1 MKMLQTLLLVL
12 GGLAAGFAISL
23 WLQPAAEAPRAA
35 PLAAPPRTAP
45 AGGAPAVPATDS
57 AAARLAA
64 VEAALDAEILERT
77 ALEERVAELAAQL
90 ESLGQLPRIAAAR
103 AAGGG
108 LPADA
113 ESLRANVRRTV
124 QERDAESERRAIER
138 LTAAG
143 FPPDRAEWITR
154 REEQLRMAA
163 LQAQYEATREGRALA
178 PGEALDAAGTLRTEL
193 GDADYERYLTATGRP
208 TSVGV
213 RDVLASSPA
222 EASGLAPGDE
232 IVAYDGERVF
242 DMRELNALTLEGTA
256 GESVA
261 VDVRRDGQ
269 TVRLVMPRG
278 PIGITGGGFRGR

>member
-12 GGLAAGFAISL
+12 GGVAAGLAVSF
-23 WLQPAAEAPRAA
+23 WLQPAPEAPVAEPVRAM
-35 PLAAPPRTAP
+35 LP
-45 AGGAPAVPATDS
+45 AGATVVAPVDS
-57 AAARLAA
+57 VAAARLAA
-64 VEAALDAEILERT
+64 VEAALDVEILQRA
-77 ALEERVAELAAQL
+77 ALQERVAELGAQL
-90 ESLGQLPRIAAAR
+90 EALGELPRMAAAR

-108 LPADA
+108 PAMDP
-113 ESLRANVRRTV
+113 ESFRANVRRTV

-143 FPPDRAEWITR
+143 FPPDRAEWITQ
-154 REEQLRMAA
+154 REEQLRMAT
-163 LQAQYEATREGRALA
+163 LQAQYDATREGRTLA
-178 PGEALDAAGTLRTEL
+178 PGQALDAGSTLRSDL
-193 GDADYERYLTATGRP
+193 GDTDYERYLAATGRP

-213 RDVLASSPA
+213 RDVLGSSPA

-232 IVAYDGERVF
+232 IVAYDGTRVF

-256 GESVA
+256 GESVV
-261 VDVRRDGQ
+261 VDVRREGR

>member
-1 MKMLQTLLLVL
+1 MKMLHTVALVL
-12 GGLAAGFAISL
+12 GGLVAGFVVSF
-23 WLQPAAEAPRAA
+23 WLQPTPVAPRAESPDPA
-35 PLAAPPRTAP
+35 RPVGSAAVA
-45 AGGAPAVPATDS
+45 AMDS
-57 AAARLAA
+57 AAAARLAA
-64 VEAALDAEILERT
+64 VEAALDAEILERA

-90 ESLGQLPRIAAAR
+90 EALGELPRMTAAR
-103 AAGGG
+103 AAGGVP
-108 LPADA
+108 PADA
-113 ESLRANVRRTV
+113 EALRANARRMV
-124 QERDAESERRAIER
+124 QERDAAGERRAIER

-163 LQAQYEATREGRALA
+163 LQAQYDATREGRALA
-178 PGEALDAAGTLRTEL
+178 PGEALDAGSTLRTEL

-222 EASGLAPGDE
+222 EASGLVPGDE
-232 IVAYDGERVF
+232 IVAYDGTRVF
-242 DMRELNALTLEGTA
+242 DMRELNALTLAGTA
-256 GESVA
+256 GESVV

-278 PIGITGGGFRGR
+278 PLGITGGGFRGR

>member
-23 WLQPAAEAPRAA
+23 WLQPAAETPTAAPARAA
-35 PLAAPPRTAP
+35 LPVGAA
-45 AGGAPAVPATDS
+45 AVAATDS
-57 AAARLAA
+57 AAMARLAA
-64 VEAALDAEILERT
+64 VEAALDAEILERA
-77 ALEERVAELAAQL
+77 ALEERVAELGAQL
-90 ESLGQLPRIAAAR
+90 ESLGQLPRMAAAR

-108 LPADA
+108 PPVDA
-113 ESLRANVRRTV
+113 ESFRANARRTV

-143 FPPDRAEWITR
+143 FPPDRAEWITQ
-154 REEQLRMAA
+154 REEQLRMQA
-163 LQAQYEATREGRALA
+163 LQAQYDATREGRTLT
-178 PGEALDAAGTLRTEL
+178 PGEALDAGDTLRTEL

-232 IVAYDGERVF
+232 IVAYDGQRVF

-261 VDVRRDGQ
+261 VDVRRDGR

>member
-12 GGLAAGFAISL
+12 GGVAAGLAVSF
-23 WLQPAAEAPRAA
+23 WLQPAPEAPVAEPVRAA
-35 PLAAPPRTAP
+35 LP
-45 AGGAPAVPATDS
+45 AGATAVAAVDS
-57 AAARLAA
+57 AAAARLAA
-64 VEAALDAEILERT
+64 VEAALDAEILQRA
-77 ALEERVAELAAQL
+77 ALEERVAELGAQL
-90 ESLGQLPRIAAAR
+90 EALGQLPRMAAAR

-108 LPADA
+108 PAMDP
-113 ESLRANVRRTV
+113 ESFRANVGRTV

-143 FPPDRAEWITR
+143 FPPDRAEWITQ
-154 REEQLRMAA
+154 REEQLRMAT
-163 LQAQYEATREGRALA
+163 LQAQYDATREGRTLA
-178 PGEALDAAGTLRTEL
+178 PGQALDASGTLRTEL
-193 GDADYERYLTATGRP
+193 GDADYERYLAATGRP

-232 IVAYDGERVF
+232 IVAYDGTRIF

-256 GESVA
+256 GESVV
-261 VDVRRDGQ
+261 VDVRREGR

-278 PIGITGGGFRGR
+278 PMDITGGGFRGR

>member
-23 WLQPAAEAPRAA
+23 WLQPAAEVPIAEPARA
-35 PLAAPPRTAP
+35 PLPVGAA
-45 AGGAPAVPATDS
+45 AVGATDAA

-64 VEAALDAEILERT
+64 VEAALDAEILERA
-77 ALEERVAELAAQL
+77 ALEERVAALAAQL
-90 ESLGQLPRIAAAR
+90 ESLGPLPRMAAAR

-108 LPADA
+108 PPPDA
-113 ESLRANVRRTV
+113 RRTV
-124 QERDAESERRAIER
+124 QERDAEGERRAIER

-154 REEQLRMAA
+154 REEQLRMQA
-163 LQAQYEATREGRALA
+163 LQAQYDATREGRTLT
-178 PGEALDAAGTLRTEL
+178 PGEALDAVSTLRTEL

-222 EASGLAPGDE
+222 ETSGLVPGDE
-232 IVAYDGERVF
+232 IVAYDGQRVF

-261 VDVRRDGQ
+261 VDVRRDGS

>member
-12 GGLAAGFAISL
+12 GGLAAGFAVSL
-23 WLQPAAEAPRAA
+23 WLRPAPEAPFVEPGLTARPVVVPALGAADPAA
-35 PLAAPPRTAP
+35 
-45 AGGAPAVPATDS
+45 AG
-57 AAARLAA
+57 RLAA
-64 VEAALDAEILERT
+64 LEAALDEEILERA

-90 ESLGQLPRIAAAR
+90 EALGQLPRMAAAR

-108 LPADA
+108 PLADV
-113 ESLRANVRRTV
+113 ESLRANARRTV
-124 QERDAESERRAIER
+124 LERDAESERRAIER

-163 LQAQYEATREGRALA
+163 LQAQYDATREGRTLA
-178 PGEALDAAGTLRTEL
+178 PGEAVDAGSTLRTEL

-232 IVAYDGERVF
+232 IVAYDGKRVF

>member
-1 MKMLQTLLLVL
+1 MKMLRTLLLVL

-23 WLQPAAEAPRAA
+23 WLQPAAEAPPVGEPARAA
-35 PLAAPPRTAP
+35 LPAVAP
-45 AGGAPAVPATDS
+45 AAAADPAAG
-57 AAARLAA
+57 ARLAA
-64 VEAALDAEILERT
+64 VEAALDAEILARA

-90 ESLGQLPRIAAAR
+90 ESLGQLPRLAAVR
-103 AAGGG
+103 AASGGP
-108 LPADA
+108 PADLEA
-113 ESLRANVRRTV
+113 LRADVRRTV

-143 FPPDRAEWITR
+143 FPPDRAEWIVR

-163 LQAQYEATREGRALA
+163 LQAQYDATREGRALA
-178 PGEALDAAGTLRTEL
+178 PGALDAAGTLRTEL

-232 IVAYDGERVF
+232 IVAYDGQRVF

-256 GESVA
+256 GESVV
-261 VDVRRDGQ
+261 VDVRRDGR